1 MNEELSRIRRNVDQK
16 IDEFEE
22 TVRADVT
29 DEISELKCR
38 VNSLKNNSTQ
48 PDNGVAKS
56 VISRGLPSTHR
67 EDMYYRLVYT
77 NLF

>member
-1 MNEELSRIRRNVDQK
+1 MWNCLVFVGTSIIK

-29 DEISELKCR
+29 DE
-38 VNSLKNNSTQ
+38 NSLKNNSTQ

-56 VISRGLPSTHR
+56 VISRGLSSTHR
-67 EDMYYRLVYT
+67 EDMYYRLVNT